1 MCAGTSVHF
10 CALPVMSQQ
19 QLESGS
25 FRDRKARVFY
35 HKGGVYRVLSK
46 EALSDWDA
54 LSATQFFPRLSEA
67 GKIIRTEKL
76 DSFNSPEV
84 QPQGHWAGVLKHE
97 RIPFISYP
105 YEWSFGMLKDAAL
118 LQLEL
123 LLVAL
128 KEDLI
133 LKDSSPFNVQWKG
146 TDPVFIDIT
155 SFEKLAP
162 GEPWVGYRQFCQ
174 LFLYP
179 LLLQAYKDVPFQP
192 WLRGSIDGIESEH
205 CEHLMSARD
214 FLRPGI
220 FTHVFMQARMQSRLG
235 NSQRDVKTDLRK
247 AGFSKQ
253 LIVSNVERIQKL
265 IHGLRWDPGKSV
277 WADYAVTNTYSE
289 KDQERKVAFVRE
301 VVHSRFWELTYDL
314 GSNTGAFSRIAAEN
328 SRYVVALDADQLA
341 VERLFQALKAEG
353 VKTILPLV
361 NNLADPSPN
370 LGWRGLERKA
380 LANRTKPELV
390 LCLAL
395 VHHLVISAN
404 IPLGEF
410 VEWLASLGADLV
422 IEFITK
428 EDAMV
433 QTLLRNKEDNYS
445 DYDKEYFKE
454 CLSAAFNVV
463 RHEKL
468 DSGRRILYY
477 AKSKQPAM

>member
-1 MCAGTSVHF
+1 M
-10 CALPVMSQQ
+10 PVMSQQ
-19 QLESGS
+19 QVESGS
-25 FRDRKARVFY
+25 FRDRKAKVFY
-35 HKGGVYRVLSK
+35 HKGGVYRVLSR
-46 EALSDWDA
+46 AAMSDWNA
-54 LSATQFFPRLSEA
+54 LSATRFFPHCSGT
-67 GKIIRTEKL
+67 GKIVRTEIVNAF
-76 DSFNSPEV
+76 DSPEV
-84 QPQGHWAGVLKHE
+84 QPPGQWVGVLKHE

-123 LLVAL
+123 LLEAL

-133 LKDSSPFNVQWKG
+133 LKDSSAFNVQWRG
-146 TDPVFIDIT
+146 SAPTFIDIT

-162 GEPWVGYRQFCQ
+162 GEPWIGYRQFCQ

-179 LLLQAYKDVPFQP
+179 LLLQAYKDVPFQL
-192 WLRGSIDGIESEH
+192 WLRGSLDGIETEH
-205 CEHLMSARD
+205 LVRLMSARD
-214 FLRPGI
+214 FLRPGV
-220 FTHVFMQARMQSRLG
+220 FTHVFLQARMQSRFG

-253 LIVSNVERIQKL
+253 LIVSNLKRIHKL
-265 IHGLRWDPGKSV
+265 VQGLKWEPVKSV
-277 WADYAVTNTYSE
+277 WADYAFTHSYSE
-289 KDQERKVAFVRE
+289 AESERKAAFVRE
-301 VVHSRFWELTYDL
+301 VVHSRFWELTWDL
-314 GSNTGAFSRIAAEN
+314 GCNTGVFSRIAAEN
-328 SRYVVALDADQLA
+328 TRYVVALDADQLA

-353 VKTILPLV
+353 KKTILPLL

-370 LGWRGLERKA
+370 LGWRGLERKS
-380 LANRTKPELV
+380 LANRGKPELV

-395 VHHLVISAN
+395 IHHLVISAN

-428 EDAMV
+428 EDALV

-445 DYDKEYFKE
+445 DYNKEYFEE
-454 CLSAAFNVV
+454 CLSKAFDLV
-463 RHEKL
+463 RHERL

-477 AKSKQPAM
+477 AKAK